1 MKSIKMNVKKL
12 KKIKCLNQYKTKIKR
27 ESYIDI
33 LQRKQTRTLF
43 KLRIRIINVG
53 NNFKNKYEDLISQR
67 CKKEIDDEK
76 YLFTKCEKLA
86 DIQNKYDI
94 NDPSEMLK

>member
-1 MKSIKMNVKKL
+1 MKSIKMNVKKF
-12 KKIKCLNQYKTKIKR
+12 KKIKCLNQYKTKLKR

-33 LQRKQTRTLF
+33 LQPKQTRTLF
-43 KLRIRIINVG
+43 KLRTRIINVR
-53 NNFKNKYEDLISQR
+53 NNFKNKYE